1 MTDPRNTW
9 EATQENMRYKLM
21 DIEIGRLGDALSVSW
36 LDAQYAAIELVRDG
50 VGRVYEQ
57 REEHLRDDWLYWLP
71 RRWQLWVSERWP
83 RKWLP
88 RL

>member
-9 EATQENMRYKLM
+9 EAMQENVRYTLM
-21 DIEIGRLGDALSVSW
+21 DIEIGRLGDALSASW
-36 LDAQYAAIELVRDG
+36 LDAQFEAIQLVRNG
-50 VGRVYEQ
+50 TERVYLH
-57 REEHLRDDWLYWLP
+57 REANLRGRLCWLP
-71 RRWQLWVSERWP
+71 YAWRWWLAEHWP